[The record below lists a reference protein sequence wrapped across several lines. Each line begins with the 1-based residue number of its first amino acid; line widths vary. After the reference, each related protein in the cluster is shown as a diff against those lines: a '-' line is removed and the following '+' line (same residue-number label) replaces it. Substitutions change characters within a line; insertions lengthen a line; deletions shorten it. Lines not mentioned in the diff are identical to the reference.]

1 MLILNGKSGVIEEN
15 YVETRGNYGEMCKKR
30 TNISTRKTKFL
41 SHESLMMSQTIGKY
55 REPDIQY
62 MSFSIFSKISLVR
75 SYNDGK
81 CFEECDVVKMAL
93 N

>member
-1 MLILNGKSGVIEEN
+1 
-15 YVETRGNYGEMCKKR
+15 
-30 TNISTRKTKFL
+30 
-41 SHESLMMSQTIGKY
+41 MSQKIGKY
-55 REPDIQY
+55 RKPDKQY
-62 MSFSIFSKISLVR
+62 MFFASFSKISLVR